1 MGQDRF
7 AKANL
12 FCVGKAGCV
21 GVTFFFY
28 DLETSGINP
37 RSARVMQFAGQR
49 TDADLNPIGEPY
61 NILIKMTED
70 VLPEPEA
77 LLVTGITPQKTID
90 EGITEA
96 QFAKLFYD
104 EIVKSDTVFV
114 GFNNIRFDDEFLRFL
129 LWRNFY
135 DPYEWHWKNGCSRW
149 DILDAS
155 RMARALRPEGIKW
168 PFGKDGKPTN
178 RLEYL
183 TSVNKLLHDEAHDAL
198 SDVKATIQFAK
209 LLKQKQ
215 PKLYDYLIKNR
226 DKKAVKELATG
237 KHPFVYTSGKYPGE
251 FEKTTVVSTLG
262 MHPDGNG
269 VLVYD
274 LRHDPTPYLKMSPE
288 ELVES
293 WKWKPPEQSQTDDLE
308 RLPVKSL
315 QFNRCPT
322 IAPMS
327 VLDETSS
334 KRLKID
340 NKAMETHL
348 SKLHSYPAF
357 YKKLLKA
364 LEVINQ
370 NRTKDQLALVVDE
383 LSVDSQLYNGFLSD
397 QDRRNCQVLVES
409 NPQQISQIGEKFKD
423 KRLKT
428 LLPLYKARNFPEHL
442 DSSEHEAWEK
452 YRYNLLCSGGDSSRL
467 AVYASRLEML
477 QNQSELRDEQRF
489 ILDELKLWL
498 QRIQP

>member
-1 MGQDRF
+1 MQ
-7 AKANL
+7 
-12 FCVGKAGCV
+12 
-21 GVTFFFY
+21 TFFFY
-28 DLETSGINP
+28 DLETSGVNP
-37 RSARVMQFAGQR
+37 RSARIMQFAGQR
-49 TDADLNPIGEPY
+49 TDMDLNPIGAPY

-70 VLPEPEA
+70 ALPEPEA
-77 LLVTGITPQKTID
+77 ILVTGITPQKTID

-96 QFAKLFYD
+96 EFAKIFYE
-104 EIVKSDTVFV
+104 EIVKANTTFV

-129 LWRNFY
+129 FWRNYY

-168 PFGKDGKPTN
+168 PFAKDGKPTN

-183 TSVNKLLHDEAHDAL
+183 TSVNKLQHDEAHDAL

-215 PKLYDYLIKNR
+215 PKLFDYLIKNK
-226 DKKAVKELATG
+226 DKESVKKLALARQ
-237 KHPFVYTSGKYPGE
+237 PFVYTSGKYSGE
-251 FEKTTVVSTLG
+251 HEKTTIVSTLG

-274 LRHDPTPYLKMSPE
+274 LRHDPTPYLKMNTA

-293 WKWKPPEQSQTDDLE
+293 WKYDPEKKTI

-322 IAPMS
+322 IAPMA
-327 VLDETSS
+327 VLDKKSS

-340 NKAMETHL
+340 NKAVEANE
-348 SKLHSYPAF
+348 SKLKSQPGF
-357 YKKLLKA
+357 YERLLEA
-364 LEVINQ
+364 LEIINQ
-370 NRTKDQLALVVDE
+370 NRRKDQIALVVDE

-397 QDRRNCQVLVES
+397 QDRNTCQNLVKSSPEE
-409 NPQQISQIGEKFKD
+409 ISQFSEKFKD
-423 KRLKT
+423 ERLKI
-428 LLPLYKARNFPEHL
+428 LFPLYKARNFPEHL
-442 DSSEHEAWEK
+442 NSAEHEAWEK
-452 YRYNLLCSGGDSSRL
+452 YRYNLLCSGGNSSRL

-477 QNQSELRDEQRF
+477 QNNSELRDQQRF
-489 ILDELKLWL
+489 ILDELNLWL